1 MRLFTVTSEITYDVF
16 AETFKE
22 AIELV
27 HEAFVHDDSVYEWI
41 DWDCEISRDIELCQD
56 DSINPINASWD
67 DESNQWILHTENPT
81 PDFNGWR
88 NYETWSVATAL
99 SNDEALY
106 RLVVTTTEFPY
117 RIFAVQ
123 RLVYQSSTTS
133 DGVVWLDSCLD
144 WDALDELLVEL
155 RA

>member
-41 DWDCEISRDIELCQD
+41 DWDCAISKEIELCQD

-81 PDFNGWR
+81 DFNGWR
-88 NYETWSVATAL
+88 NYETWSVAMAL
-99 SNDEALY
+99 GNNEETY
-106 RLVVTTTEFPY
+106 QLVLGTTEFPY
-117 RIFAVQ
+117 RTFARE
-123 RLVYQSSTTS
+123 RLLHSSSGTS
-133 DGVVWLDSCLD
+133 LNVSWLDSCLD
-144 WDALDELLVEL
+144 WDALDELLGEL

>member
-16 AETFKE
+16 AETFEE

-41 DWDCEISRDIELCQD
+41 DWDCAISKDIESCRD

-67 DESNQWILHTENPT
+67 DESTRWILHTENPT
-81 PDFNGWR
+81 DFNGWR
-88 NYETWSVATAL
+88 NYETYSVATAL
-99 SNDEALY
+99 SNDEATY

-117 RIFAVQ
+117 RTFALQ
-123 RLVYQSSTTS
+123 RLVYQSSETS
-133 DGVVWLDSCLD
+133 DSVSWLDSCLD
-144 WDALDELLVEL
+144 WDALDELLGEL